1 MRPRLNRKVWL
12 VVLPFALIAACILGV
27 WFFTSPVR
35 LILQERIT
43 GNTPEARIK
52 TYVNAVL
59 RGDEEAALAVWEL
72 PSWEL
77 PNGQSVALAERRQ
90 AVTRELI
97 AADLQD
103 DFLILRTEWW
113 RTCCE
118 PGVTCDSRNAG
129 GARISVQ
136 FLNQQG
142 LPVVYF
148 FDVFHRHGSY
158 WGAAAGYPTRH
169 WTLRDVYA
177 QDQEPLFWRW
187 VYEPE
192 VRYLG
197 WPPATENK

>member
-12 VVLPFALIAACILGV
+12 VVVPFALITACILAL

-35 LILQERIT
+35 LTLQEWIT

-72 PSWEL
+72 PSWEP

-90 AVTRELI
+90 AVTRELM

-118 PGVTCDSRNAG
+118 PGVICDSRNAG
-129 GARISVQ
+129 GARVSVQ

-142 LPVVYF
+142 LPVIYI
-148 FDVFHRHGSY
+148 FDVFHRYGSY

-169 WTLRDVYA
+169 WALRDVYA
-177 QDQEPLFWRW
+177 QGQEPLFWRW

-197 WPPATENK
+197 WPPASENK

>member
-1 MRPRLNRKVWL
+1 MGPRLNRKVWL
-12 VVLPFALIAACILGV
+12 VVLPFALITACILGL

-35 LILQERIT
+35 LPLQERIT

-72 PSWEL
+72 PSWEP

-90 AVTRELI
+90 AMTRELM

-103 DFLILRTEWW
+103 DFLLLRTEWW

-118 PGVTCDSRNAG
+118 PGVICDSRNAG
-129 GARISVQ
+129 GARVSVQ

-142 LPVVYF
+142 LPVIYI
-148 FDVFHRHGSY
+148 FDVFHRYGSY

-169 WTLRDVYA
+169 WALRDVYA
-177 QDQEPLFWRW
+177 QGQEPLFWRW
-187 VYEPE
+187 IYEPE

-197 WPPATENK
+197 WPPASENK

>member
-1 MRPRLNRKVWL
+1 MSSLLNRKAWL
-12 VVLPFALIAACILGV
+12 VVLPFALVSACMLGL

-35 LILQERIT
+35 LTLQERIT

-52 TYVNAVL
+52 TYVRAVL
-59 RGDEEAALAVWEL
+59 RGDEEAALAA
-72 PSWEL
+72 WEL
-77 PNGQSVALAERRQ
+77 PNGPSTALAERRQ

-103 DFLILRTEWW
+103 DFLILRSEWW

-129 GARISVQ
+129 GARVSVQ

-142 LPVVYF
+142 LPVIYI

-169 WTLRDVYA
+169 WVLRDVYD
-177 QDQEPLFWRW
+177 QGQEPLFWRW

-197 WPPATENK
+197 WPPASDQPP